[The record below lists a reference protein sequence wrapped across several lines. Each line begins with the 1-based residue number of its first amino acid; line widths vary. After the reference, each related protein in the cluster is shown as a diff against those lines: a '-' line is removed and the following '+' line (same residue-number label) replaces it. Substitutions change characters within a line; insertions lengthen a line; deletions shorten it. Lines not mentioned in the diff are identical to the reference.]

1 MIDQTATTAIV
12 PFFNEVAMPRNDDVR
27 RKLVEFDAETWQAVD
42 LLARD
47 QLKSFQELAS
57 EAFRDLLRKYNRPS
71 DLKAALRQSARA
83 SETAGSQGAKIPR
96 RKRPSPHP
104 SPR

>member
-1 MIDQTATTAIV
+1 MDDTAAALDLRS
-12 PFFNEVAMPRNDDVR
+12 PEEAPMPRDEDVR

-47 QLKSFQELAS
+47 QMKSFQELAA

-71 DLKAALRQSARA
+71 DLKAALKQSART
-83 SETAGSQGAKIPR
+83 SEAAGSQSAKPR
-96 RKRPSPHP
+96 RR
-104 SPR
+104 

>member
-1 MIDQTATTAIV
+1 L
-12 PFFNEVAMPRNDDVR
+12 FRFSNEAAMPRDDDLR

-47 QLKSFQELAS
+47 QMKSFQELAS

-71 DLKAALRQSARA
+71 DLKAALKQSARA
-83 SETAGSQGAKIPR
+83 SQATSSQPEKPRR
-96 RKRPSPHP
+96 RKRES
-104 SPR
+104 